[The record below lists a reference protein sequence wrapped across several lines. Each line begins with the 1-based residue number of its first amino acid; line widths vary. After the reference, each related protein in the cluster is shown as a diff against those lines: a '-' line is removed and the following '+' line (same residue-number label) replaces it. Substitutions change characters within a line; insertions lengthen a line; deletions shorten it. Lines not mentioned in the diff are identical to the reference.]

1 MNKRLEKGKSR
12 MKKKTAKIV
21 LCIALALCLLSMIGT
36 ACMQGNWGKTAVK
49 TYYVTTSEVADMI
62 RANNSVT
69 GKDIQIH
76 FTENNTA
83 NFSFMTL
90 IPKSATAD
98 NPAPA
103 IVCAHGGA
111 NTKEM
116 QMNGY
121 IELARRGFVV
131 VTIDMAEHGYSD
143 AAIDPLTGGSY
154 GMLAAVEYAMSLPCV
169 DETQV
174 GVTGH
179 SMGNQACFFTI
190 TALNTEDSTQRI
202 AAWVQGAGSMY
213 APRMTAENARGMVWT
228 ISVDKYD
235 EFDTLY
241 FSSANILE
249 TDLGK
254 SVLKVVYPEFNEA
267 VITEGQW
274 YTPNGPI
281 DDPADGQALDAD
293 TAFRMYNP
301 PITHPMFHFSKTG
314 TAITVEG
321 FYDAFGTPNGA
332 KYISAEKQVWPV
344 MVGFELLGL
353 IGFFMLMFPLVA
365 LLSET
370 KLFVGIK
377 RPVAERSSLR
387 SAKDPRE
394 LLVLG
399 LTLIASVVFSFYSYI
414 KLYPLGNTLLNINE
428 YAANDVPNGIG
439 IWTIACGVFAMLMI
453 LLGYALRKLL
463 FKKSDE
469 KVACPF
475 KVADISS
482 VRQFLLTGLF
492 ALTIVVLMYVPVY
505 IARYVFNADFRICSF
520 IIMAAEPGKFPLVF
534 CKYVP
539 IWLCFYVPNAIT
551 VASTR
556 YRDLP
561 DWVSAFILAVSNSI
575 ALIIFLFK
583 QYGTLFSTG
592 ALWNGSCGMAGIVA
606 FAIVPCLAFAAFSAR
621 FIHKQTGNVWAAG
634 FINGTVMC
642 CSTLFATRFMT
653 DFVLNF

>member
-1 MNKRLEKGKSR
+1 

-36 ACMQGNWGKTAVK
+36 ACMQGNWGKTSVK

-76 FTENNTA
+76 FTENSTA

-90 IPKSATAD
+90 IPKTATAD

-103 IVCAHGGA
+103 IICAHGGA

-131 VTIDMAEHGYSD
+131 VTIDMAEHGYTD

-154 GMLAAVEYAMSLPCV
+154 GMLAATEYAMSLPCV
-169 DETQV
+169 DETQI

-190 TALNTEDSTQRI
+190 AALNTEGSTQRVR
-202 AAWVQGAGSMY
+202 AWVEGAGSMY
-213 APRMTAENARGMVWT
+213 APQMTEETTNGLIWT
-228 ISVDKYD
+228 ISVDKFD
-235 EFDTLY
+235 EFDTVY
-241 FSSANILE
+241 FDSGHIL
-249 TDLGK
+249 TNPIGNGIVK
-254 SVLKVVYPEFNEA
+254 IVYPEFSDPAIED
-267 VITEGQW
+267 GRW
-274 YTPNGPI
+274 YTPDGPI
-281 DDPADGQALDAD
+281 DAPAPGQALNVDK
-293 TAFRMYNP
+293 AFCMLNP

-314 TAITVEG
+314 TAITVDG
-321 FYDAFGTPNGA
+321 FYSAFGTPNGA
-332 KYISAEKQVWPV
+332 KFISSDSQVWPV
-344 MVGFELLGL
+344 MVAFELLGL

-370 KLFVGIK
+370 ELFAGIK

-387 SAKDPRE
+387 SVKDPRE
-394 LLVLG
+394 LLVLA
-399 LTLIASVVFSFYSYI
+399 LTLVASVIFSFYSYI

-439 IWTIACGVFAMLMI
+439 IWTIACGVFALFMI

-463 FKKSDE
+463 FRKSGE
-469 KVACPF
+469 EIACPF
-475 KVADISS
+475 AVADVSN
-482 VRQFLLTGLF
+482 VRQFLLTALF
-492 ALTIVVLMYVPVY
+492 ALTVVVLMYVPVY
-505 IARYVFNADFRICSF
+505 VARYVFNADFRICSF
-520 IIMAAEPGKFPLVF
+520 VIMAAEPGKLPLVF

-539 IWLCFYVPNAIT
+539 IWLCFYIPNAIT
-551 VASTR
+551 VAGTR
-556 YRDLP
+556 YKDLP
-561 DWVSAFILAVSNSI
+561 DWASALVI
-575 ALIIFLFK
+575 ALSNCIALVIFLFK

-592 ALWNGSCGMAGIVA
+592 ALWNTSCGMAGIVA

-621 FIHKQTGNVWAAG
+621 FIHKQTGSIWAAG

>member
-1 MNKRLEKGKSR
+1 

-21 LCIALALCLLSMIGT
+21 LCIALVLCLLSMIGT
-36 ACMQGNWGKTAVK
+36 ACMQGNWGKTSVK

-103 IVCAHGGA
+103 IICAHGGA

-131 VTIDMAEHGYSD
+131 VTIDMAEHGYTD
-143 AAIDPLTGGSY
+143 ASVDSLTLGSY
-154 GMLAAVEYAMSLPCV
+154 GMLAATEYAMSLPCV
-169 DETQV
+169 DETQI

-190 TALNTEDSTQRI
+190 AALNTEGSSQRI
-202 AAWVQGAGSMY
+202 RAWVEGAGSMF
-213 APRMTAENARGMVWT
+213 APQMTEETTNGLIWT
-228 ISVDKYD
+228 ISVDKFD
-235 EFDTLY
+235 EFDTVY
-241 FSSANILE
+241 FDSGHIL
-249 TDLGK
+249 TNPIGNAIIK
-254 SVLKVVYPEFNEA
+254 IVYPEFSDPAIED
-267 VITEGQW
+267 GRW
-274 YTPNGPI
+274 YTPDGPV
-281 DDPADGQALDAD
+281 DAPAPGQALNVDK
-293 TAFRMYNP
+293 AFCMLNP

-314 TAITVEG
+314 TAITVDG
-321 FYDAFGTPNGA
+321 FYSAFGTPNGA
-332 KYISAEKQVWPV
+332 KYISSDSQVWPV
-344 MVGFELLGL
+344 MVAFELLGL

-370 KLFVGIK
+370 KLFAGIK
-377 RPVAERSSLR
+377 RPVADRLTLR
-387 SAKDPRE
+387 TVKDPKE
-394 LLVLG
+394 ILVLVV
-399 LTLIASVVFSFYSYI
+399 TLAAAAVFSFFSYI
-414 KLYPLGNTLLNINE
+414 KLYPAANSLMDIGV
-428 YAANDVPNGIG
+428 YGANDVPNGIG
-439 IWTIACGVFAMLMI
+439 LWSVACGAFAVAMLI
-453 LLGYALRKLL
+453 FGYALRKLL
-463 FKKSDE
+463 FRKNGES
-469 KVACPF
+469 AGNPF
-475 KVADISS
+475 AVADLDS
-482 VRQFLLTGLF
+482 VRQFF
-492 ALTIVVLMYVPVY
+492 LTIVFSLTVVVLMFVPVY

-520 IIMAAEPGKFPLVF
+520 VVMAAEPGKFPLVF

-539 IWLCFYVPNAIT
+539 LWLCFYIPNAIT
-551 VASTR
+551 IASTR

-561 DWVSAFILAVSNSI
+561 DWVSALILAIANCI

-592 ALWNGSCGMAGIVA
+592 AMWNTSCGMAGIVA

-634 FINGTVMC
+634 LINGTVMC
-642 CSTLFATRFMT
+642 CVTLFATQFKT
-653 DFVLNF
+653 DFILNF